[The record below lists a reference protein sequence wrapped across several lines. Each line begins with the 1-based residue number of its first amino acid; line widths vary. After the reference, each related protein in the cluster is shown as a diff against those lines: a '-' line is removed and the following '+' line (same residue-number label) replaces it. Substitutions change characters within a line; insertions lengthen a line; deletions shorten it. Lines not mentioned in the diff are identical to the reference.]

1 MKDTANSEEDADT
14 TTEFIFNTSTDT
26 VHRGTREGGP
36 ECGTH
41 IPSEVGSVDAS
52 DAEEAV
58 MKYNL
63 VPCSK
68 CIDRDLLL
76 NRWRVD
82 VHGATVIHNADTP
95 DRWKDAF

>member
-1 MKDTANSEEDADT
+1 MSQDQSAVEIAQ
-14 TTEFIFNTSTDT
+14 FIFNPSTDT
-26 VHRGTREGGP
+26 VHRGTREDGP
-36 ECGTH
+36 KCGTR
-41 IPSEVGSVDAS
+41 IPTEVGTVDAS

-95 DRWKDAF
+95 ERWKDAF

>member
-1 MKDTANSEEDADT
+1 MSEGSEAAV
-14 TTEFIFNTSTDT
+14 EQFIFNPSTDT
-26 VHRGTREGGP
+26 LHRGTREEGP

-41 IPSEVGSVDAS
+41 IPTEVGSVDAS
-52 DAEEAV
+52 DVEEAV
-58 MKYNL
+58 MKFNL

-68 CIDRDLLL
+68 CIDNDLQL

-95 DRWKDAF
+95 ERWKNAF